1 MFERGVVGRLL
12 SWVTNAQQQNAAAVE
27 DELYLLQHK
36 RIRETP
42 LFTAAKNNDV
52 EAIQMLHKQ
61 GNTDLLQRGV
71 LGETALHVA
80 VQCENLGAAL
90 ALLDAEPTL
99 INEPMTSNLYRGQ
112 TALHI
117 AVLNQNVNLVQ
128 ELLLRGADAESSRT
142 TGSYFT
148 DKHRK
153 HTHYGEYVLSFAA
166 STGNLEL
173 VRLLLQHGARVSAQ
187 DSRGNTVLHT
197 LVLQTNRIIACQM
210 YDFILASTQW
220 GEGDVCPESILNHH
234 GYTPLKLAAAKG
246 NVVMFQHLVKRRRVV
261 QWSLGTVTSTLYDL
275 SEIDSWEDDR
285 SVLEIITTSH
295 KREARQILEVTPVK
309 ELINIK
315 WTRYGRRY
323 FRMWTMLYMVYIIS
337 FSLACIYRPLMMR
350 RDNATDP
357 RDDVILVQKPL
368 SESYQTQLDFVRLGG
383 EIISILG
390 AITILLLEIPDMIR
404 IGFSRYFGNIVTG
417 GPFHI
422 IMVCYACLVGLL
434 FVMRLAGAQGESVP
448 MSLALVLGWCYTLF
462 FARGIEMLGS
472 FTVMIQK
479 MLFGD
484 VFRVC
489 WLMFMVLMGFTCA
502 FHLTFQTMNPENWP
516 QWQSFV
522 SVWFTMFQLFL
533 GLLDIPINYDL
544 NTPEIIKILYVF
556 YMIFAFLLMINLLIA
571 SMGDTHWRVAQ
582 EHDELWRT
590 QVAAST
596 ILLERRMP
604 RALWPRIGWFG
615 GGYDLDKRWFLRIED
630 RNERAIHKVKRYAMA
645 FSEGRGGSVEDMAS
659 GAEGAGGVSGHF
671 TRSPTNP
678 QPQQRSQQLEPPTII
693 VTSCSSG
700 RGWEVVRE
708 SVFPSRHSDSPASQD
723 QRHEV
728 VYQI

>member
-1 MFERGVVGRLL
+1 MLERGFLGGLL
-12 SWVTNAQQQNAAAVE
+12 SRAMNLQQQIAVNAE

-36 RIRETP
+36 KIRETP
-42 LFTAAKNNDV
+42 LFTAAKSNDV
-52 EAIQMLHKQ
+52 EAIDRLHKQ
-61 GNTDLLQRGV
+61 GDTDLLQRGV

-80 VQCENLGAAL
+80 VQYENLGAAL

-99 INEPMTSNLYRGQ
+99 INERITSSLYQGQ
-112 TALHI
+112 TALHT
-117 AVLNQNVNLVQ
+117 AVLNQNV
-128 ELLLRGADAESSRT
+128 ELAKQLLARGANAVSPRASGT
-142 TGSYFT
+142 YFT
-148 DKHRK
+148 DKHRS
-153 HTHYGEYVLSFAA
+153 HAHYGEYVLSFAA
-166 STGNLEL
+166 STGNLEM
-173 VRLLLQHGARVSAQ
+173 VRLLLKHGARVCAQ
-187 DSRGNTVLHT
+187 DSQGNTVLHT
-197 LVLQTNRIIACQM
+197 LVLHKNRIIACQM
-210 YDFILASTQW
+210 YDFILANTQR
-220 GEGDVCPESILNHH
+220 GKGQPCPEAVLNCK

-246 NVVMFQHLVKRRRVV
+246 NVVMFRHLVKRRRVV
-261 QWSLGTVTSTLYDL
+261 QWSVGTVTSTLYDL

-295 KREARQILEVTPVK
+295 KPEARQILEITPVK
-309 ELINIK
+309 ELTIIK
-315 WTRYGRRY
+315 WTQYGRSY
-323 FRMWTMLYMVYIIS
+323 FRMWTMLYMVYITS

-350 RDNATDP
+350 TDNVTDP
-357 RDDVILVQKPL
+357 RDDVVLVQKPL
-368 SESYQTQLDFVRLGG
+368 SESYQTQQDFVRLGG
-383 EIISILG
+383 EIVSILG
-390 AITILLLEIPDMIR
+390 AILILVLEMLDVIR
-404 IGFSRYFGNIVTG
+404 VGASRYFGNIVTG
-417 GPFHI
+417 GHFHMI
-422 IMVCYACLVGLL
+422 LVCYACLVGLL

-462 FARGIEMLGS
+462 FAHGVEMLGP
-472 FTVMIQK
+472 FMVTIQK
-479 MLFGD
+479 VLFED

-502 FHLTFQTMNPENWP
+502 FHLTFQILIPDNWN
-516 QWQSFV
+516 QWRDFYTA
-522 SVWFTMFQLFL
+522 WFTMYQLFL
-533 GLLDIPINYDL
+533 GLVSHWFNVRLHFSDF
-544 NTPEIIKILYVF
+544 IKVVYTF
-556 YMIFAFLLMINLLIA
+556 YMLFAFVLMINLLIA
-571 SMGDTHWRVAQ
+571 VMRSTYSRMAVEKEQ
-582 EHDELWRT
+582 LWHT
-590 QVAAST
+590 QVAATT
-596 ILLERRMP
+596 ILLERRLP
-604 RALWPRIGWFG
+604 RCLRFRAGVSGKEYGLGDR
-615 GGYDLDKRWFLRIED
+615 RFLRIED